1 MQQINGVLLRYMK
14 VKQLHPNKLRLEVII
29 KLFFPQLFAAAQK
42 GRTQLCSLL
51 LAHGADPFMKNQENQ
66 TPIELA
72 SAEDVK
78 CLLQDAM
85 TISISNQ
92 SITSTNG
99 LVCGL
104 NSSNQNQSILV
115 SPSTET
121 ETVTLPTGASM
132 TLAVPV
138 PLTPSRSCL
147 SPAQGAE
154 SHADGTCCEPNESD
168 SVSSVASFLIRYVY
182 CSIMLWNAIK

>member
-1 MQQINGVLLRYMK
+1 MNDFHFHLIYLT
-14 VKQLHPNKLRLEVII
+14 
-29 KLFFPQLFAAAQK
+29 AAQK

-85 TISISNQ
+85 TVSISNQ
-92 SITSTNG
+92 SITS
-99 LVCGL
+99 LCGL
-104 NSSNQNQSILV
+104 NVSAQNQQSILV

-132 TLAVPV
+132 ILSVPV
-138 PLTPSRSCL
+138 PQTPSRSCL

-154 SHADGTCCEPNESD
+154 SHSD
-168 SVSSVASFLIRYVY
+168 SMDNELNEIDAASSVANFMIR
-182 CSIMLWNAIK
+182 